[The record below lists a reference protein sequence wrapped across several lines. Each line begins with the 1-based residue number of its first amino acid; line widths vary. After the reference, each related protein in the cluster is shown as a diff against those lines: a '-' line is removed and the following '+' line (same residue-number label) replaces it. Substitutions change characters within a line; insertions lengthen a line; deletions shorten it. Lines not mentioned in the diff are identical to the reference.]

1 MNNVILIGFMGC
13 GKSTIGFRLSYK
25 LRRVIEDTDKLIE
38 KKEGMSVS
46 DIFAKK
52 GEAAFREMETDCL
65 RGLLLSQ
72 EEKIIATGGGL
83 PVKEENH
90 ALLKELG
97 TVVYLRISPE
107 GVWERL
113 RGDNTR
119 PLLQCDNPIM
129 RIRELMAERASVYEA
144 AADMIVDV
152 DGKDIEQVVAELLER
167 ILQRRERCQPHRS
180 EQEAEN
186 ENFSN

>member
-25 LRRVIEDTDKLIE
+25 LRRVLEDTDKLIE

-46 DIFAKK
+46 DIFATK
-52 GEAAFREMETDCL
+52 GEAAFRVMETECL

-97 TVVYLRISPE
+97 AVVYLRISPK

-113 RGDNTR
+113 KDDTTR

-129 RIRELMAERASVYEA
+129 RIEELMAERASVYEA
-144 AADMIVDV
+144 CADMIVDV
-152 DGKDIEQVVAELLER
+152 DEKDVEQVVAELLER
-167 ILQRRERCQPHRS
+167 VAEREERCQSHRS
-180 EQEAEN
+180 GQEAEK
-186 ENFSN
+186 